1 MQCDK
6 AESNHSQLTKSQLVT
21 LQVLFRLEDWLL
33 ISRKICL
40 LPSTRAVSR
49 IQKGSWYSSHRTPQV
64 TWPLLYVSISNRIAT
79 NRR

>member
-49 IQKGSWYSSHRTPQV
+49 IQKGSWYVCPPHTSGHLAFTLREHF
-64 TWPLLYVSISNRIAT
+64 
-79 NRR
+79 